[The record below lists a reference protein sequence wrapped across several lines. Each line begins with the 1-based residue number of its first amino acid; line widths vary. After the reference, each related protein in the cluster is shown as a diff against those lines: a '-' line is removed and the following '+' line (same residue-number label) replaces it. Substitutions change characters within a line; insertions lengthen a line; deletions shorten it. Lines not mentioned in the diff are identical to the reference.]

1 MIARPSRRPATQPG
15 AAAHPGHPRA
25 SRSRRGPVARRAL
38 CAAAALAWTLAPTSG
53 AAEPARGAHAG

>member
-25 SRSRRGPVARRAL
+25 SRSRRGPVA
-38 CAAAALAWTLAPTSG
+38 G
-53 AAEPARGAHAG
+53 GGGGGGARGGGGGG